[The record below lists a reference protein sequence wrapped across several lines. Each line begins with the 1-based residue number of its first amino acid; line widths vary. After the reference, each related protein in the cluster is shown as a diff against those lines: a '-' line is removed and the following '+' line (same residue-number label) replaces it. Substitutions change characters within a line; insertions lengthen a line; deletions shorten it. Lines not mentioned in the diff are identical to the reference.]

1 MTTKQEDKIVKLL
14 EDILYQLKKMTR
26 KGNTV
31 RQRPEH
37 HKVKYLP

>member
-14 EDILYQLKKMTR
+14 ENILFQLKKMGR

-31 RQRPEH
+31 RKRNSHNE
-37 HKVKYLP
+37 VKYV

>member
-1 MTTKQEDKIVKLL
+1 MTGKQEDKIVKLL

-26 KGNTV
+26 KSNTV
-31 RQRPEH
+31 RQRPGH